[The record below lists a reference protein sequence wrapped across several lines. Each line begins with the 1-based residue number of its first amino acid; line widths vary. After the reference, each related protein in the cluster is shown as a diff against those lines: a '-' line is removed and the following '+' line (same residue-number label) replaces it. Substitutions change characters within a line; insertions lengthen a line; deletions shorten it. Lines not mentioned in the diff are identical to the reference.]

1 MILFCMLCITC
12 KNLSFQIICKDCQ
25 NNLLIPSFHKREILP
40 GFFNYSF
47 YSLSELED
55 LISSKY
61 YFHGD
66 RVFNLL
72 AKLSFKKFAQNFE
85 FEEQILAIPID
96 DHTRHEF
103 SHTAILARHLK
114 SKFIKPKYNC
124 LKATK
129 IVKYA
134 GKDLEFRQKNPR
146 KFKLTNLYNQ
156 TTILCDDII
165 TTGATIKEAKIA
177 LEKQKNQV
185 LFSLTLADAKL

>member
-1 MILFCMLCITC
+1 MLCITC

-25 NNLLIPSFHKREILP
+25 ANLLIPSFHKREIED

-47 YSLSELED
+47 YTLSELED

-66 RVFNLL
+66 RVFNIL
-72 AKLSFKKFAQNFE
+72 AKLSFAKFAENFHFSSE
-85 FEEQILAIPID
+85 VLAIPID
-96 DHTRHEF
+96 DHTRHNF
-103 SHTAILARHLK
+103 SHTAILAKHLE
-114 SKFIKPKYNC
+114 SKIIIPRYNC
-124 LKATK
+124 LKATN

-146 KFKLTNLYNQ
+146 KFKSIDVVNKNI
-156 TTILCDDII
+156 ILCDDLI
-165 TTGATIKEAKIA
+165 TTGETIKQAKKT
-177 LEKQKNQV
+177 LEKKENEV

>member
-1 MILFCMLCITC
+1 MLCLTC
-12 KNLSFQIICKDCQ
+12 KNLSFEIICKDCQ
-25 NNLLIPSFHKREILP
+25 NNLLSPSFHKREIEE

-55 LISSKY
+55 LINSKY

-72 AKLSFKKFAQNFE
+72 AKLSFKKFAQSFKFDTE
-85 FEEQILAIPID
+85 ILAIPID

-103 SHTAILARHLK
+103 SHTAILTKHLK
-114 SKFIKPKYNC
+114 SEFIKPKYDC
-124 LKATK
+124 LKATN
-129 IVKYA
+129 IVKFA
-134 GKDLEFRQKNPR
+134 GKSLEYRQKNPR
-146 KFKLTNLYNQ
+146 KFRLTNIHDK

-165 TTGATIKEAKIA
+165 TTGATIKEAKRT
-177 LEKQKNQV
+177 LEKQNNQV

>member
-1 MILFCMLCITC
+1 MICLTC

-25 NNLLIPSFHKREILP
+25 TNLLTPSFHKREIED

-47 YSLSELED
+47 YSLSELEN

-72 AKLSFKKFAQNFE
+72 AKLSFAKFASNFT
-85 FEEQILAIPID
+85 FTSQVFAIPID
-96 DHTRHEF
+96 DHTRHDF
-103 SHTAILARHLK
+103 SHTAILAKHLN
-114 SKFIKPKYNC
+114 SQFIAPKYNS
-124 LKATK
+124 LKATN

-146 KFKLTNLYNQ
+146 KFEVTNITNQ
-156 TTILCDDII
+156 MTILCDDLI
-165 TTGATIKEAKIA
+165 TTGATIKQAKKD
-177 LEKQKNQV
+177 LEKKNNQV